1 MTPLWAKAVEASD
14 DARFLFSG
22 QRYNAACNR
31 AYYAMFNAAR
41 ALLLRQGIAPDKAKR
56 HATVLRLFS
65 MHFVKDGP
73 FDKEDGRALGEAEQV
88 RGQADY
94 SSSETEIEAED
105 DVMKALD
112 RFMAKAEQVMK
123 GAGDPAEERDNG

>member
-1 MTPLWAKAVEASD
+1 MSGLWHKAREAAE
-14 DARFLFSG
+14 DARLLYRNERFDD
-22 QRYNAACNR
+22 ACNR

-41 ALLLRQGIAPDKAKR
+41 ALLLRQGISPDKAKR

-73 FDKEDGRALGEAEQV
+73 FDKEDGRAEAEQV

-94 SSSETEIEAED
+94 SSSETEIEAAD

-123 GAGDPAEERDNG
+123 GAGDPAEERDDG